1 MHRSGNGDC
10 NYYRVCRVNF
20 EMEQL
25 PFDKRSGKI
34 WFNNELV
41 EWQDARVHVISHGM
55 HYASLVFEGL
65 RVYNKKIFKLE
76 DHTKRLFHSARRLD
90 IQIPYSEK
98 ELNKA
103 TLKLVEDQQIQ
114 NGYIRPF
121 IWRGSEMMG
130 VSAQKTK
137 INVAI
142 AIWDWPAYFD
152 TKLKQKGIKLNIS
165 KWQRPPQNSSP
176 WDSKAAGLYMICT
189 LSKHEAEK
197 QGYTDSLMLDHE
209 GNIAEATS
217 ANIFFKDDK
226 GELHTPIP
234 DSFLDGITRKTVI
247 DLAKSKNIKIHERKI
262 SPDELSNFKGCFI
275 TGTAAEITPVGNIT
289 DNKFEVCN
297 LIKDL
302 SASYEA
308 LVGKNS

>member
-1 MHRSGNGDC
+1 
-10 NYYRVCRVNF
+10 
-20 EMEQL
+20 MEQL

-41 EWQDARVHVISHGM
+41 EWQDTKVHVISHGM
-55 HYASLVFEGL
+55 HYASLVFEGV

-76 DHTKRLFHSARRLD
+76 DHTKRLFHSAKIMD
-90 IQIPYSEK
+90 MQIPFSES
-98 ELNKA
+98 EINEA
-103 TLKLVEDQQIQ
+103 TLKLVKSQNIE

-121 IWRGSEMMG
+121 VWRGSEMMG

-142 AIWDWPAYFD
+142 AIWDWPTYFD
-152 TKLKQKGIKLNIS
+152 PKLKLKGIKLNIS

-197 QGYTDSLMLDHE
+197 NGFTDSLMLDHE

-217 ANIFFKDDK
+217 ANIFFKDK
-226 GELHTPIP
+226 NNELNTPIP

-247 DLAKSKNIKIHERKI
+247 EIAKSKNIKINERKI
-262 SPDELSNFKGCFI
+262 SPDELSGFIGCFI
-275 TGTAAEITPVGNIT
+275 TGTAAEITPVASIL
-289 DNKFEVCN
+289 DNNFEVCDMI
-297 LIKDL
+297 LDL
-302 SASYEA
+302 SATYEK
-308 LVGKNS
+308 LVGRL